1 LYEIIL
7 NIIKSASIR
16 LIELK
21 NYTDEFI
28 PQENSIL
35 KLFNNLNFTT
45 MSEEKLTK
53 KINDFAKVNYEI
65 HQKLHQQKE
74 KHYGQITLN
83 NVQVGAK
90 KGKSILVSGQNLKD
104 FENLLEA
111 LKDTDI
117 NVYTHNGLVVAH
129 AYPKFLEYKNLV
141 GHFQMSLDSLQFD
154 FSTFKGPILIVRNF
168 QFLLDKLYR
177 GRLFTTNI
185 VAGKSMTKI
194 ENQDFSQIISEAEI
208 SEGYQNDHKY
218 AKIKVGY
225 NETEIFKKIDFLIKK
240 IQKKEIKH
248 LLIVGLFNH
257 AVLHSEY
264 LKQLEENL
272 PDEYFLISTLVP
284 SDKANVL
291 YFNSFFNSSL
301 IYKIIAYIKE
311 KIDFDIFS
319 VSLFITTCNL
329 HTLSHIFNMKY
340 LGIKNIFLPECTS
353 NVITPSMLNFL
364 KNKFGLKQIS
374 SNPLHDLKMLE

>member
-1 LYEIIL
+1 
-7 NIIKSASIR
+7 
-16 LIELK
+16 
-21 NYTDEFI
+21 
-28 PQENSIL
+28 
-35 KLFNNLNFTT
+35 
-45 MSEEKLTK
+45 M
-53 KINDFAKVNYEI
+53 
-65 HQKLHQQKE
+65 
-74 KHYGQITLN
+74 
-83 NVQVGAK
+83 
-90 KGKSILVSGQNLKD
+90 
-104 FENLLEA
+104 
-111 LKDTDI
+111 
-117 NVYTHNGLVVAH
+117 
-129 AYPKFLEYKNLV
+129 
-141 GHFQMSLDSLQFD
+141 
-154 FSTFKGPILIVRNF
+154 
-168 QFLLDKLYR
+168 
-177 GRLFTTNI
+177 
-185 VAGKSMTKI
+185 
-194 ENQDFSQIISEAEI
+194 
-208 SEGYQNDHKY
+208 
-218 AKIKVGY
+218 
-225 NETEIFKKIDFLIKK
+225 
-240 IQKKEIKH
+240 
-248 LLIVGLFNH
+248 LIVGLFNH

-374 SNPLHDLKMLE
+374 SNPLLDLKMLE